1 MSQNINSPLFTTFI
15 DQLNTSKVFSYNP
28 LAYCTIKKY
37 TFDFVSY
44 NLRQNPGYMSKL
56 EFQEFERELKIFNN
70 EILGKTNI
78 YYDRQ
83 SYESFVIE
91 AFKPIN
97 FEICD
102 KNTIVIAS
110 SLISVMS
117 IYGDIS
123 EKFAAHQNYLKYRI
137 NQIDQNI
144 HLSQKNQF
152 TPSNLADNII
162 SANQKLKEFTTV
174 KENSNKELQKDT
186 LSKEPVNISIN
197 TNQTM
202 LSNQNLNQKIDK
214 NDTGF
219 KPKNKKDE
227 VVERKDNPL
236 MPSDSVLL
244 GLNTNGV
251 VTFESLL
258 AGCQNFRML
267 NLPIIKGT
275 LEYRQL
281 KEVIKEHLM
290 LSEQEALYNK
300 INNSKAHLDVA
311 LYYLNTIQH

>member
-1 MSQNINSPLFTTFI
+1 MSQNINSPLFTSFI

-28 LAYCTIKKY
+28 LAYFTIKKY

-56 EFQEFERELKIFNN
+56 EFQEFEKELKIFNN
-70 EILGKTNI
+70 EIQGKTNI

-83 SYESFVIE
+83 SYEAFVIE

-123 EKFAAHQNYLKYRI
+123 EKFAAHQNYLKFRI

-162 SANQKLKEFTTV
+162 SANSKLKEFTTV
-174 KENSNKELQKDT
+174 KDNSNKELLKDT
-186 LSKEPVNISIN
+186 SFKDNNNIPNN

-202 LSNQNLNQKIDK
+202 LSNQNLTQKIEK

-219 KPKNKKDE
+219 KPRNKKEE

-236 MPSDSVLL
+236 MPSDLVLL

-251 VTFESLL
+251 VTFDSLL
-258 AGCQNFRML
+258 AGSPNFRML
-267 NLPIIKGT
+267 NLPIVKGT
-275 LEYRQL
+275 IEYRQL
-281 KEVIKEHLM
+281 KEVIKEHMM

-311 LYYLNTIQH
+311 LYYLKTIQH